1 MSDGLFISLY
11 LDEDVSVLVAAMI
24 RARGFEVLTT
34 VEAGNLGASDEE
46 QLSFATSIRSVL
58 LTHNR
63 VDFEKLAVQ
72 RFQTEIAH
80 PGIVI
85 AARHPPGEI
94 ARRLLRLLNEVTASD
109 IADQVRYI

>member
-1 MSDGLFISLY
+1 MSDGLFIGLY

-46 QLSFATSIRSVL
+46 QLSFATSIGSVL

-63 VDFEKLAVQ
+63 VDFENLAVQ

-80 PGIVI
+80 TGIVI

-109 IADQVRYI
+109 ITDQVRYI